1 MSCSGRVC
9 DGKSSSDGLVGCPTI
24 GCIQRMK
31 LHASTRV
38 SMSSKFWKY
47 TVRYNWARF
56 VPRPQAHSIGKVYA
70 GLGHPN
76 TFLWSTCSEQ
86 RQTAVLHRFNFCM
99 FCSKNSWTC
108 VKQQGNQGSIVTH
121 SKNLKDMWFGIFFAH
136 VHTLAHPHSYVTHYY
151 TIDRQCIYL
160 FIPSVM
166 ESLSQSSNHSLIHS
180 FSQSVSCQIN
190 MFIHFYF
197 YIHDS

>member
-1 MSCSGRVC
+1 MVHKPSKSSTVRRHSSAWSFSFKVWLPFHHHVSCSGRVC

-47 TVRYNWARF
+47 TVRYDWARF
-56 VPRPQAHSIGKVYA
+56 VPRPQAHSVGKVYA

-121 SKNLKDMWFGIFFAH
+121 SKNLKDMF
-136 VHTLAHPHSYVTHYY
+136 L
-151 TIDRQCIYL
+151 R
-160 FIPSVM
+160 
-166 ESLSQSSNHSLIHS
+166 
-180 FSQSVSCQIN
+180 
-190 MFIHFYF
+190 MFIHLH
-197 YIHDS
+197 IHIVMLHIITR

>member
-70 GLGHPN
+70 GLGHPK

-180 FSQSVSCQIN
+180 VSQSVVK
-190 MFIHFYF
+190 
-197 YIHDS
+197 